1 MPVKKIEGTASLED
15 IEAEVNKEAQQKP
28 RRNRKKTISI
38 ILILGVIA
46 AGLVLF
52 DMFSTQNSSSGNAMG
67 AISGTVVNKQHTPV
81 AADIFVLKDDSSTVA
96 DKNGEF
102 LLKNVPTGDQKVIIA
117 WQGMGKEI
125 PVSINSYETLN
136 IGTVEVEE
144 TQLPPE

>member
-38 ILILGVIA
+38 ILVLGVIA
-46 AGLVLF
+46 SGLVLF
-52 DMFSTQNSSSGNAMG
+52 DLFTTQNSNTGYAVG
-67 AISGTVVNKQHTPV
+67 GISGTVVNKQHTPV
-81 AADIFVLKDDSSTVA
+81 AADVFLLKAESSTVA
-96 DKNGEF
+96 DKNGRF
-102 LLKNVPTGDQKVIIA
+102 LLKNVPAGDQKVIVA

-125 PVSINSYETLN
+125 PVSINSNETVD
-136 IGTVEVEE
+136 IGIVEVEE